1 MKVQLLDI
9 CHARSGDKGD
19 AANVGLIAREERY
32 YPIIKQYV
40 TKSAVKK
47 HFKGICFGP
56 VDRYELPNLWA
67 LNFLLHNTLGGGG
80 TVSLKQDAQGKTLAA
95 ALLRMEI
102 DVPAAMMRAPKAAK
116 ASAPRK
122 KPAGGVRKKR

>member
-1 MKVQLLDI
+1 MKIQLLDI

-19 AANVGLIAREERY
+19 AANVGLIARDARY

-40 TKSAVKK
+40 TRASVKK

-56 VDRYELPNLWA
+56 VERYELPNLWA

-80 TVSLKQDAQGKTLAA
+80 TVSLKHDAQGKTLAA

-102 DVPAAMMRAPKAAK
+102 DVPA
-116 ASAPRK
+116 SLVK
-122 KPAGGVRKKR
+122 KKSSKKKR